1 MKALL
6 LASVALLIGL
16 PAKADTVL
24 LLTRE
29 WYNAGYAGG
38 LNYVKIQVKDI
49 ETCEEQGA
57 IFVSSE
63 RLIGGSNEKYSDRG
77 FECLEGK

>member
-6 LASVALLIGL
+6 LATATLMVGL
-16 PAKADTVL
+16 PVQADTVWL
-24 LLTRE
+24 LMRE
-29 WYNAGYAGG
+29 YYTTGYAGG
-38 LNYVKIQVKDI
+38 LDYVKIQVKDI
-49 ETCEEQGA
+49 ESCEEQGA

-63 RLIGGSNEKYSDRG
+63 RLIGGSSERNSERG

>member
-6 LASVALLIGL
+6 LASVALSIGV
-16 PAKADTVL
+16 PAKADTVWL
-24 LLTRE
+24 LMRE
-29 WYNAGYAGG
+29 WYNGGYGA
-38 LNYVKIQVKDI
+38 LDYVKIQAKDI
-49 ETCEEQGA
+49 ESCEEQGA

-63 RLIGGSNEKYSDRG
+63 RLIGGSIEKFSERG